1 MPARLFGLR
10 FRSIRGPRAAGLAM
24 LALCLVLAALEL
36 VPFVSLRHA
45 LFDGYQRLLP
55 RERQFAGAI
64 IVAID
69 EAALQSRGQWPWP
82 RALVA
87 ELLDA
92 IAAARPAAIGV
103 DILFSEPDRAS
114 AQGDALLARAVGS
127 NRIVLGVAGLFERD
141 RRFPDPPQAVP
152 LYVRG
157 GRELSLPRF
166 EGHLQSRAEIDRAAA
181 GHGLLNADAADPV
194 IRSVPLLARIGS
206 VTVPAL
212 TIEMLRAAQRTQALR
227 IEHGGDGRARL
238 RVGKVDVPIEPD
250 GSFWIHFSPR
260 YADRL
265 VSAEEVLSGK
275 AAAKLRDSFVLVGVT
290 GLGLVEWKSSPL
302 GEPLPGVEV
311 HAQILEQV
319 LEQRFLLRPQGARW
333 IESALLALAGAV
345 LLLCVPRLRAWLS
358 VLVLIAALLALAATG
373 ALAFR
378 AGWLLDVATPAL
390 GALLVFGAVLAS
402 LLTEAQRQR
411 QLLRVAQ
418 AKAAAE
424 LEVAQR
430 IQVGMLPNP
439 RVAFA
444 QETRFRLD
452 AQVEPARTVG
462 GDFYDCFLV
471 DARRLFFVVADVS
484 GKGLP
489 ASLFM
494 ALSKSLLQSIA
505 LRELDDPGRILSRAN
520 TEIARENPESLFV
533 TVLAGILDVDSGAL
547 ALCNAGH
554 EPPILR
560 RIDGTLERT
569 KSAGE
574 PPLCIVEG
582 FQYTTARHNLLPGEW
597 LCVVTDGVTEAMNAR
612 DEFYGA
618 ERLQE
623 VLAHQR
629 DAASPAAVL
638 AAVRDDIRRFVGAT
652 EQSDDLTLL
661 CLRWNGPAEP
671 ASADATLPSAR

>member
-1 MPARLFGLR
+1 MPARLSGLR
-10 FRSIRGPRAAGLAM
+10 IGSIRGPRVTGIAM
-24 LALCLVLAALEL
+24 LALCLVVAALD
-36 VPFVSLRHA
+36 PASFAPLRHA
-45 LFDGYQRLLP
+45 LFDGYQRLMP
-55 RERQFAGAI
+55 RERKFAGAI
-64 IVAID
+64 VVAID
-69 EAALQSRGQWPWP
+69 EAALRSRGQWPWP

-87 ELLDA
+87 ELLDG
-92 IAAARPAAIGV
+92 IATARPAAIGV
-103 DILFSEPDRAS
+103 DILFSEPERAPGE
-114 AQGDALLARAVGS
+114 GDAGLARAVGS
-127 NRIVLGVAGLFERD
+127 NRIVLGIAGLFERD
-141 RRFPDPPQAVP
+141 PRFPDPPQAVP

-157 GRELSLPRF
+157 GHELSLPRF
-166 EGHLQSRAEIDRAAA
+166 EGHLQSRPEIDRAAA

-194 IRSVPLLARIGS
+194 IRRVPLLARIGS

-212 TIEMLRAAQRTQALR
+212 TIEMLRAAQRMQALR

-260 YADRL
+260 HADRL

-275 AAAKLRDSFVLVGVT
+275 AAAKLKDSLVLVGVT
-290 GLGLVEWKSSPL
+290 GLGLVESKTSPL

-319 LEQRFLLRPQGARW
+319 LEQRFLLRPQDARW
-333 IESALLALAGAV
+333 VEAALLALAGA
-345 LLLCVPRLRAWLS
+345 LLLVCVPRLRAWLS
-358 VLVLIAALLALAATG
+358 MLVLIAVLLALAATG

-378 AGWLLDVATPAL
+378 AGWLVDVATPAL
-390 GALLVFGAVLAS
+390 GALLVFGAVIASSLA
-402 LLTEAQRQR
+402 EAQRQR

-418 AKAAAE
+418 AKTAAE

-452 AQVEPARTVG
+452 ARVEPARTVG

-520 TEIARENPESLFV
+520 TEIARGNPESLFI
-533 TVLAGILDVDSGAL
+533 TALAGILDLDSGAL

-554 EPPILR
+554 EPPVLR
-560 RIDGTLERT
+560 RIDGRLERT
-569 KSAGE
+569 ESAGE

-582 FQYTTARHNLLPGEW
+582 IQYTTARHSLERGEW

-612 DEFYGA
+612 AEFYGA

-623 VLAHQR
+623 VLARQR

-638 AAVRDDIRRFVGAT
+638 AAVRDDVRRFVGAT

-671 ASADATLPSAR
+671 ASGGRDAS